1 MLTINHQT
9 KVTEIIV
16 KVGVSSLNLKEF
28 LLTIIN
34 DNIVE
39 QMHNCDLSN
48 SEAGTS
54 QFSKFRAGSAVS
66 SGGSSHYGLGLQK
79 IRARIREN
87 AYEDIGSS
95 PDTKMSRASN
105 GAQTS
110 NFDQS
115 SVGSFGNSKPQLK
128 LGGLT
133 GLKLQS
139 TQLGLNQSLKLNLT
153 SIEPNQKAL
162 ERSMTPNKTV
172 FSPGNFKAA
181 NPLNNN

>member
-1 MLTINHQT
+1 M
-9 KVTEIIV
+9 
-16 KVGVSSLNLKEF
+16 SSLNLKEF
-28 LLTIIN
+28 LLNIIN
-34 DNIVE
+34 DHIVE

-54 QFSKFRAGSAVS
+54 HFSKFKAGSALS
-66 SGGSSHYGLGLQK
+66 AGSSHYGLGLQK
-79 IRARIREN
+79 IRSRIREN

-115 SVGSFGNSKPQLK
+115 SVGSFGNSNPQLK

-153 SIEPNQKAL
+153 SIEPNQKAM
-162 ERSMTPNKTV
+162 ERALTPNKTA
-172 FSPGNFKAA
+172 FSPGTFKPA
-181 NPLNNN
+181 NQLNNI